1 MDLLDMWGL
10 GSYVF
15 SDNPEAVGNLM
26 QGLYLGYGESA
37 HLMAGDDVTLGM
49 SPAIGIINFGT
60 IDTGDGNDQV
70 IGIGDYAGIVNEGV
84 ISTGLNNDTIRG
96 NGDIYGIINGTRGTI
111 ITGGGGDTIKGT
123 GSDAGILNLGTI
135 KTGAGRD
142 NIIGVGNIGIINNGF
157 INTNDG
163 ADTITGVYTGL
174 GMAFVMPV
182 GEGWPEASYNYGPMG
197 YWQPAQPGMI
207 PSISAGIG
215 VTQSNMATAYSGSII
230 NNGIINTGKGDD
242 IVDGITGGFGG
253 YGVMNLGEDND
264 TLKGFGAGTFNG
276 GAGDSDKILLGDG
289 DYTITMEGEV
299 TTITSNGVAMITTGF
314 ESISGNVGG
323 QEIMMSQIMSSS
335 SNSIWFGVE
344 DGWAYTAQG

>member
-1 MDLLDMWGL
+1 MTFYVDMLGL
-10 GSYVF
+10 GWYEF
-15 SDNPEAVGNLM
+15 SSTSEAVGNLM
-26 QGLYLGYGESA
+26 QGVYLGYGQSA
-37 HLMAGDDVTLGM
+37 HLLAGDDVTLGM

-70 IGIGDYAGIVNEGV
+70 IGIGNYAGIVNEGV

-96 NGDIYGIINGTRGTI
+96 NGDVYGIINGTRGTI
-111 ITGGGGDTIKGT
+111 NTGGGGDTIKGT

-174 GMAFVMPV
+174 GMARVMPV
-182 GEGWPEASYNYGPMG
+182 GEEWPEASYNYGPMG
-197 YWQPAQPGMI
+197 YWLPAQPGI
-207 PSISAGIG
+207 ISMSTFGAKESY
-215 VTQSNMATAYSGSII
+215 TPTAYSGSII

-264 TLKGFGAGTFNG
+264 TLKGFGTGTFNG

-314 ESISGNVGG
+314 ESISGSGG
-323 QEIMMSQIMSSS
+323 GEGFMVPMMS
-335 SNSIWFGVE
+335 NSPTTSWFVVM
-344 DGWAYTAQG
+344 DGWMQIQG

>member
-1 MDLLDMWGL
+1 MMDLLDMWGL
-10 GSYVF
+10 GWYVF

-26 QGLYLGYGESA
+26 QGFYLGYGESA
-37 HLMAGDDVTLGM
+37 HLMAGDDVALGM
-49 SPAIGIINFGT
+49 SPAIGILNFGT

-111 ITGGGGDTIKGT
+111 NTGGGGDTIKGT

-142 NIIGVGNIGIINNGF
+142 NIIGVGNSGIINNGF
-157 INTNDG
+157 INTNEGD
-163 ADTITGVYTGL
+163 DTITGVYTGQGLALAMWPSAELPL
-174 GMAFVMPV
+174 GAIHV
-182 GEGWPEASYNYGPMG
+182 GDKESYT
-197 YWQPAQPGMI
+197 A
-207 PSISAGIG
+207 A
-215 VTQSNMATAYSGSII
+215 AYSGSIV

-253 YGVMNLGEDND
+253 YGVMNLGDGND
-264 TLKGFGAGTFNG
+264 ILKGYGTGTFNG

-289 DYTITMEGEV
+289 DYTIIMEGEV

-314 ESISGNVGG
+314 ESISGSGG
-323 QEIMMSQIMSSS
+323 GEGFMVPMMS
-335 SNSIWFGVE
+335 NSPTTSWFVVM
-344 DGWAYTAQG
+344 DGWMQIQG